1 MQGSSGPKITIIDL
15 IVIGL
20 FLVRFSAVMLSQKR
34 ELEHR
39 GPPNATCHFI
49 LFLCWNRIRS
59 MPIFYGDVVAC
70 LLSCLSF
77 FFFFDKKEE
86 RKRDYIPRGFT
97 HVREIYIYIIIRF
110 NSFIDEIFP

>member
-39 GPPNATCHFI
+39 GPPNA
-49 LFLCWNRIRS
+49 L
-59 MPIFYGDVVAC
+59 MPPVI
-70 LLSCLSF
+70 SF
-77 FFFFDKKEE
+77 CS
-86 RKRDYIPRGFT
+86 YAGT
-97 HVREIYIYIIIRF
+97 G
-110 NSFIDEIFP
+110 

>member
-59 MPIFYGDVVAC
+59 IPIFYGDVVAC
-70 LLSCLSF
+70 LLSCLR
-77 FFFFDKKEE
+77 FFFDKKEE
-86 RKRDYIPRGFT
+86 RERETTYLKDSHVCSRDIHKY
-97 HVREIYIYIIIRF
+97 
-110 NSFIDEIFP
+110 